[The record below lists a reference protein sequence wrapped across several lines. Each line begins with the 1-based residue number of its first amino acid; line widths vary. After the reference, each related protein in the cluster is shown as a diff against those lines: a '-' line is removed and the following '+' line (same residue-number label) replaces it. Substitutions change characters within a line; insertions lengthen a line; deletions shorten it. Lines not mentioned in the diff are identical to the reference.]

1 MKLKKLLAFGLAL
14 VMCLA
19 MAACG
24 TNPDEKAEPAS
35 ITVTENWDFSVGFY
49 PVITPMVSSTYG
61 AGFWSRNFYNTL
73 VSYDDNGKIQ
83 GELAET
89 WEISDDGKTY
99 TFHLRDGVKFSDGTP
114 LTSEAVKMTLEAVVT
129 HLGPQNGAFGKLT
142 TLFDKLETPDEK
154 TFVMTLKTPY
164 YAALDNLTMAL
175 PLGIVNPAAF
185 EGGVEKAY
193 ENCVSATMGTGP
205 YMFDRVEGDT
215 YTFIRNPYYWG
226 EAPEVDEFKVKV
238 IPDNAAKILA
248 LRNGEID
255 AILGSSRL
263 SAEGYTEI
271 SQDAAFGHAMDD
283 STNQTRYLGMNLNK
297 APFNDPLVRE
307 AVSYAVNQQEL
318 ETSVFDGLETA
329 AETLFPNEKPN
340 CGVEVKTYPTDME
353 KAKQLMKEAGYEDT
367 NDDGILEKDG
377 TSLAIHFNYSQS
389 LASVDNVADR
399 IIYLEDGHIAGDWT
413 PEQFR
418 LLFAEKRQS
427 MGLRALDLHDE
438 KPICAATPKQP
449 PVLELQNVSLAY
461 KKQPVLRNLS
471 LQAAPGDVIAVVG
484 HNGAG
489 KTTFSRAL
497 CGLHKETSGSYLWN
511 GDPQK
516 PKERMKRSYMVMQ
529 DVNYQ
534 LFAESVE
541 AECTF
546 GIKHPDTEL
555 AKKTLE
561 ELGLISLRERHP
573 NTLSGGQKQRLAAAT
588 SMVCG
593 KELLV
598 FDEPTSGLD
607 YDSMVRL
614 STLIRRLS
622 DMGKVIFVVTHDYE
636 FVCRTCTRVLHLE
649 GGGIRDDF
657 SVTEALLPTM
667 KKIFDVRREM

>member
-1 MKLKKLLAFGLAL
+1 MMPSLMIDHLSINLRS
-14 VMCLA
+14 
-19 MAACG
+19 G
-24 TNPDEKAEPAS
+24 TDN
-35 ITVTENWDFSVGFY
+35 
-49 PVITPMVSSTYG
+49 
-61 AGFWSRNFYNTL
+61 L
-73 VSYDDNGKIQ
+73 VS
-83 GELAET
+83 
-89 WEISDDGKTY
+89 EISFAIKEGESLILLGQSGSGKTMTCSAVLNLLDPKKFKVSGSVFFGETDLLNSSEKQRRGIYGNQIVYIPQNPMTALDPSMRIGRQMDETLRLHSDKSRQQRYNYILRLLHDVGLDDPDRVYRAY

-329 AETLFPNEKPN
+329 AETLFTNEKPN

-389 LASVDNVADR
+389 LASVDNAV
-399 IIYLEDGHIAGDWT
+399 LSIAASLKELGFDVTIDAVDMNTWYGALMAGEYDLTFYNTAGGSFDPATDMSNMAPGAMGDPILCQFSAFFEN
-413 PEQFR
+413 PEI
-418 LLFAEKRQS
+418 FAE
-427 MGLRALDLHDE
+427 LDSTSDSQRVQEIYGMILNGIADQNLLVPVTGTHD
-438 KPICAATPKQP
+438 
-449 PVLELQNVSLAY
+449 LA
-461 KKQPVLRNLS
+461 
-471 LQAAPGDVIAVVG
+471 
-484 HNGAG
+484 
-489 KTTFSRAL
+489 
-497 CGLHKETSGSYLWN
+497 LWN
-511 GDPQK
+511 TDKITGYDFYTDA
-516 PKERMKRSYMVMQ
+516 SYV
-529 DVNYQ
+529 DI
-534 LFAESVE
+534 ASVHV
-541 AECTF
+541 
-546 GIKHPDTEL
+546 K
-555 AKKTLE
+555 
-561 ELGLISLRERHP
+561 
-573 NTLSGGQKQRLAAAT
+573 
-588 SMVCG
+588 
-593 KELLV
+593 
-598 FDEPTSGLD
+598 
-607 YDSMVRL
+607 
-614 STLIRRLS
+614 
-622 DMGKVIFVVTHDYE
+622 
-636 FVCRTCTRVLHLE
+636 
-649 GGGIRDDF
+649 
-657 SVTEALLPTM
+657 
-667 KKIFDVRREM
+667 